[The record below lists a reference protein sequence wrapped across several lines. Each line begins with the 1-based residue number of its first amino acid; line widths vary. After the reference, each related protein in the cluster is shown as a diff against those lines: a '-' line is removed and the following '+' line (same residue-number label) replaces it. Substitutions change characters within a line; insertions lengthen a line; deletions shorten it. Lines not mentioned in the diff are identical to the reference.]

1 MVLDQV
7 RFRGSTELP
16 SDYGIGRRVRALCV
30 LSQMAGLSDAEI
42 GQLTAGDVI
51 ITGGTAMI
59 TPMTRTATGQAAT
72 RAPACGPCALA
83 RWMRVLEM
91 TFVYGSRA
99 MASAVITRAGSMA
112 GIDRWALIPTRTRRP
127 HRVMSPARHRAP
139 RRGRPEAGQDHPGR
153 AGTMPTCS
161 PLCPTQ
167 LFFRSFASPL

>member
-7 RFRGSTELP
+7 RSEVALSDRP

-51 ITGGTAMI
+51 LAGGTAMI
-59 TPMTRTATGQAAT
+59 TPMTKTATVLAAT

-91 TFVYGSRA
+91 TLVYGDSA
-99 MASAVITRAGSMA
+99 MARAVIARAGS
-112 GIDRWALIPTRTRRP
+112 I
-127 HRVMSPARHRAP
+127 
-139 RRGRPEAGQDHPGR
+139 
-153 AGTMPTCS
+153 C
-161 PLCPTQ
+161 
-167 LFFRSFASPL
+167 ASTTGH